1 MKNLLIGLAVL
12 LLFSCSNNPKIT
24 TERNLEQLLIEKP
37 KINYKLNSLPKDIN
51 VVYFSDS
58 NDKKTFPDEV
68 KGFLTN
74 YYSFAK
80 QYKYFPDISFIDL
93 RNEKSCSFSLDRSSY
108 SFIFLLEETIN
119 DSSYNVCLNRFT
131 TNKTLIVSDFR
142 DESISSSFRK
152 FLVNRN
158 EDKLELI
165 KLMDSYSN
173 KILII
178 DNEVTKDKYAIGR
191 IWEKQFYKEVAA
203 YKTLSEKESSQDI
216 FYDLLLLEQSSKRK
230 RKLSRIISK
239 DLDYQLRTR
248 EDIDTLFLSVNTQE
262 ARSLKPALDYN
273 YFQGM
278 KVFLLNDWQGD
289 ISFERTEK
297 DLIDV
302 ISVDIP
308 FMLPTPLPE
317 SLKPLQNKTRNFAI
331 GYDAFEIVLLTEGTR
346 NLSKTAYKGL
356 TGRITFE
363 GQLIIR
369 KSTIFQIKDG
379 IYEYLN

>member
-1 MKNLLIGLAVL
+1 M
-12 LLFSCSNNPKIT
+12 
-24 TERNLEQLLIEKP
+24 
-37 KINYKLNSLPKDIN
+37 
-51 VVYFSDS
+51 
-58 NDKKTFPDEV
+58 
-68 KGFLTN
+68 
-74 YYSFAK
+74 
-80 QYKYFPDISFIDL
+80 
-93 RNEKSCSFSLDRSSY
+93 
-108 SFIFLLEETIN
+108 
-119 DSSYNVCLNRFT
+119 
-131 TNKTLIVSDFR
+131 
-142 DESISSSFRK
+142 
-152 FLVNRN
+152 
-158 EDKLELI
+158 
-165 KLMDSYSN
+165 
-173 KILII
+173 
-178 DNEVTKDKYAIGR
+178 
-191 IWEKQFYKEVAA
+191 
-203 YKTLSEKESSQDI
+203 
-216 FYDLLLLEQSSKRK
+216 
-230 RKLSRIISK
+230 
-239 DLDYQLRTR
+239 DYQLRTR

-278 KVFLLNDWQGD
+278 QVFLLNDWQGN

-379 IYEYLN
+379 VYEYLN

>member
-24 TERNLEQLLIEKP
+24 TEKNLEQLLIEKP

-80 QYKYFPDISFIDL
+80 RYKYFPDISFIDL

-108 SFIFLLEETIN
+108 NFIFLLEETIN

-178 DNEVTKDKYAIGR
+178 DNEATKDKYAIGR
-191 IWEKQFYKEVAA
+191 IWENQFYKEVAA
-203 YKTLSEKESSQDI
+203 YKTISEKESSQDI

-230 RKLSRIISK
+230 RKLSRTISK

-289 ISFERTEK
+289 IGFERTEK